1 MAAIPRS
8 TSESINPAA
17 PVLPRGSHHD
27 QRRLMKKSHQPPS
40 QRRLALKPVAAAC
53 AATLSLLAQAAH
65 AQQAAPAAAAS
76 APASAASAA
85 PADAPTVVTVVG
97 IRASLETSLNLKRE
111 AHGVVDGIVA
121 EDIGKFPDTNLAESM
136 QRIAGVSIDRNSSG
150 EGSKVTVRGVG
161 PDFNMV
167 LLNGRQMPTSAIN
180 ELNQG
185 ASGSRAFDFANLSSD
200 SISAIEVYK
209 TSRAETPTGGVG
221 ATINVKTAR
230 PLDLRER
237 VASIGV
243 KANYDESVGRLPSQ
257 LQGAKVTPEISGI
270 YSDTFADHTF
280 GIAISG
286 SYSKRSSGSNNAYTQ
301 NGWTANAAGTGPIS
315 TSTAAPNIQ
324 NAPTSGI
331 YTTTN
336 DMRYSLTG
344 LERERTNGQAVLQFA
359 PSKDLKF
366 TLDYTAAINKVHS
379 KNVEDSAWF
388 GNSFSDLTDGNGNV
402 TATLGSSPPTT
413 FTSGPVAT
421 PIVETSIW
429 DGTHDYAMNTGQ
441 FAQKTKLNSVG
452 FNTAWKVNDKLDV
465 ELDAHSSES
474 KTSPDSPYGT
484 YATMDLALFNEGNTT
499 GYYDQKLPILSMPGM
514 VYDPTKTTVTG
525 SQFNSNLNDQK
536 VDQIQT
542 KGTFRLDSENTL
554 LGGLGFMK
562 LKNRAA
568 SVNNFHGDWGG
579 IGPQGS
585 FANVPVAQSSLG
597 GYFSRIPGHND
608 PRLYPTFFT
617 PDFDALRKQ
626 AVLNAEQYG
635 TTSTGNVPLTAAQ
648 AEAYFSALPDYSAG
662 SDWRTEEKTTS
673 AYGQWDKS
681 FDTAIPM
688 NMSAGLRYESTK
700 VTSSS
705 QVIQYTGTDW
715 YAQNEVNFTGGT
727 NAFGTKTGKYTYWLP
742 SIDWDA
748 DLTDKLKVRASF
760 GINIGRP
767 GFDQMLGGVQI
778 GSASGR
784 FDTGG
789 TATTGDPA
797 LKPLKSKNLDLSAE
811 YYYAKSS
818 YVALGAFYKRITDF
832 VSTTVVDSTIPGL
845 NQPASGTYYQ
855 AAINSGIASSD
866 AKAIRQY
873 IFTHYNGQPGVTVTD
888 ASDPAFLKGDILGSV
903 PGADPMM
910 FKITTYANGKGDSIK
925 GLELNFQHMFGHSGF
940 GASGNVT
947 LVKSGLKFDNSST
960 GTQSGLVGI
969 SNSANLVGF
978 FENEDWSVRAAYN
991 WRGEFLA
998 ARTDG
1003 AGNNPVYTEPYGQVD
1018 ASIDYKI
1025 GKQLT
1030 LTADLLNLND
1040 GYIRQ
1045 HGRTKDEVLSAL
1057 QTGRRYLVG
1066 ARYRF

>member
-1 MAAIPRS
+1 MKKALAPPR
-8 TSESINPAA
+8 
-17 PVLPRGSHHD
+17 
-27 QRRLMKKSHQPPS
+27 QRRI
-40 QRRLALKPVAAAC
+40 ALKPVAAAC
-53 AATLSLLAQAAH
+53 AATLSLLAQATH
-65 AQQAAPAAAAS
+65 AQQAAPA
-76 APASAASAA
+76 
-85 PADAPTVVTVVG
+85 PADAASSPAKDEATTVTVIG
-97 IRASLETSLNLKRE
+97 IRASLETSLNLKRTSR
-111 AHGVVDGIVA
+111 GVVDGIVA

-180 ELNQG
+180 DLNKG

-209 TSRAETPTGGVG
+209 TSRAETATGGVG

-230 PLDLRER
+230 PLDLRDR

-243 KANYDESVGRLPSQ
+243 KANYDESVKRLPGA
-257 LQGAKVTPEISGI
+257 LQGSKVTPEISGI

-286 SYSKRSSGSNNAYTQ
+286 NYSKRSSGSNNAYTQ

-315 TSTAAPNIQ
+315 TVTAAPNIQ

-331 YTTTN
+331 YSTTN

-359 PSKDLKF
+359 PSKALKL
-366 TLDYTAAINKVHS
+366 TLDYTAALNKVHS
-379 KNVEDSAWF
+379 KNIENSAWF
-388 GNSFSDLTDGNGNV
+388 GNSFSDLKDGEGN
-402 TATLGSSPPTT
+402 TIASLGSSPPTT
-413 FTSGPVAT
+413 FTAGPVAA
-421 PIVETSIW
+421 PIIETSIW

-452 FNTAWKVNDKLDV
+452 FNADWKVSDKLDV
-465 ELDAHSSES
+465 EVDAHSSKS
-474 KTSPDSPYGT
+474 TTSPDSPYGT
-484 YATMDLALFNEGNTT
+484 YAVMDLALFTEGNTT
-499 GYYDQKLPILSMPGM
+499 GYYDQKLPILNIPGM

-536 VDQIQT
+536 VDQLQT
-542 KGTFRLDSENTL
+542 RGTYRLDSENTL
-554 LGGLGFMK
+554 LAGLGFTK

-608 PRLYPTFFT
+608 PRLYQNFYT
-617 PDFDALRKQ
+617 PDFNALRKQ
-626 AVLNAEQYG
+626 AVINAQQYG
-635 TTSTGNVPLTAAQ
+635 TTSTGNVPLSAAD
-648 AEAYFSALPDYSAG
+648 AEAYFSALTDYSKG
-662 SDWRTEEKTTS
+662 SDWRTEEKSTS

-681 FDTAIPM
+681 FDTSIPM
-688 NMSAGLRYESTK
+688 NLSAGLRYESTK

-705 QVIQYTGTDW
+705 QVIQYSGTDW

-727 NAFGTKTGKYTYWLP
+727 NAFGTKSGKYTYWLP

-748 DLTDKLKVRASF
+748 DLTDKLKVRASY
-760 GINIGRP
+760 GVNIGRP

-811 YYYAKSS
+811 FYYAKSS
-818 YVALGAFYKRITDF
+818 YAALGLFYKRITDF
-832 VSTTVVDSTIPGL
+832 VSTTVVNSTIPGL

-855 AAINSGIASSD
+855 AALNSGIASSD

-873 IFTHYNGQPGVTVTD
+873 IFQHYNGQPGVTVTD

-903 PGADPMM
+903 AGADPML
-910 FKITTYANGKGDSIK
+910 FKITTYANGKGDNIK
-925 GLELNFQHMFGHSGF
+925 GLELNFQHMFGSSGF
-940 GASGNVT
+940 GASGNFT
-947 LVKSGLKFDNSST
+947 YVKSGLKFDNSSI

-978 FENEDWSVRAAYN
+978 FENNDWSVRAAYN

-1018 ASIDYKI
+1018 MSIDYKI

-1030 LTADLLNLND
+1030 LSADLLNLND

>member
-1 MAAIPRS
+1 
-8 TSESINPAA
+8 
-17 PVLPRGSHHD
+17 
-27 QRRLMKKSHQPPS
+27 MKKSLPPHR
-40 QRRLALKPVAAAC
+40 QHRTALKPVAAAC
-53 AATLSLLAQAAH
+53 AATLSLLAQTSH
-65 AQQAAPAAAAS
+65 AQAAAAAP

-85 PADAPTVVTVVG
+85 STPEVENTVVVVG
-97 IRASLETSLNLKRE
+97 LRQSLETSLNLKRE

-200 SISAIEVYK
+200 SISALEVYK
-209 TSRAETPTGGVG
+209 TSRAETPTGGIG

-230 PLDLRER
+230 PLDMRER

-243 KANYDESVGRLPSQ
+243 KADFDQSVKRLPSQ
-257 LQGAKVTPEISGI
+257 LQGSKVTPEISGI
-270 YSDTFADHTF
+270 YSDTFADHMF
-280 GIAISG
+280 GFAISG

-301 NGWTANAAGTGPIS
+301 NGWNANAAGTPPIS
-315 TSTAAPNIQ
+315 TVSPSTNVV

-331 YTTTN
+331 YTYTN

-344 LERERTNGQAVLQFA
+344 LDRERVNGQAVLQFA

-366 TLDYTAAINKVHS
+366 TLDYTLALNKIKS
-379 KNVEDSAWF
+379 KNEENSAWF
-388 GNSFSDLTDGNGNV
+388 GGQFSDLKDANGN
-402 TATLGSSPPTT
+402 TIASLGSSPPTT
-413 FTSGPVAT
+413 FTSGPIAT
-421 PIVETSIW
+421 PIVETSVW

-441 FAQKTKLNSVG
+441 FAQKTKLNSIG
-452 FNTAWKVNDKLDV
+452 FNTDWKVSDKLDV

-484 YATMDLALFNEGNTT
+484 YAVMDLALFNEGNTT
-499 GYYDQKLPILSMPGM
+499 GYYDQKLPILSAPGM

-536 VDQIQT
+536 IDQFQT
-542 KGTFRLDSENTL
+542 KGTYRLDAENTL
-554 LGGLGFMK
+554 LAGLGFTK

-585 FANVPVAQSSLG
+585 FANVPVTQSSLG

-608 PRLYPTFFT
+608 PRLYPTFYT
-617 PDFDALRKQ
+617 ADFAALRAQ
-626 AVLNAEQYG
+626 AVKNAELYG

-648 AEAYFSALPDYSAG
+648 AEAYFSAEPDYSQG
-662 SDWRTEEKTTS
+662 SDWRTEEKSTS
-673 AYGQWDKS
+673 AYGQWDHS

-688 NMSAGLRYESTK
+688 NLSAGLRFETTK

-705 QVIQYTGTDW
+705 QVINYSGTDW
-715 YAQNEVNFTGGT
+715 YAENEVSYTGGQT
-727 NAFGTKTGKYTYWLP
+727 TFGTKTGKYTYWLP

-748 DLTDKLKVRASF
+748 DLTSKLKVRASF
-760 GINIGRP
+760 GENIARP
-767 GFDQMLGGVQI
+767 GFDQMLGGLQI
-778 GSASGR
+778 NANSGR

-789 TATTGDPA
+789 AASTGDPA
-797 LKPLKSKNLDLSAE
+797 LKPMKSKNLDLSAE

-832 VSTTVVDSTIPGL
+832 VSTTIVNSTIPGL
-845 NQPASGTYYQ
+845 YNPASGDYYQ
-855 AAINSGIASSD
+855 AALNAGIAPSD
-866 AKAIRQY
+866 AKGIRNY
-873 IFTHYNGQPGVTVTD
+873 IFTHYNGQPGVTITD
-888 ASDPAFLKGDILGSV
+888 ASDPTFIKGDILGSV
-903 PGADPMM
+903 PGAQLQTI
-910 FKITTYANGKGDSIK
+910 KVTTYANGKGDNIK
-925 GLELNFQHMFGHSGF
+925 GLEFNFQHMLGQSGF
-940 GASGNVT
+940 GVAGNFT
-947 LVKSGLKFDNSST
+947 YVKSGLKFDNTSL

-978 FENEDWSVRAAYN
+978 FENDDWSVRAAYN
-991 WRGEFLA
+991 WRGSFLA

-1003 AGNNPVYTEPYGQVD
+1003 AGNNPVYTAPYGQVD
-1018 ASIDYKI
+1018 VSIDYKI

-1030 LTADLLNLND
+1030 LSADLLNLND

-1045 HGRTKDEVLSAL
+1045 YGRTKDEVLSAL
-1057 QTGRRYLVG
+1057 QTGRRYLIG